1 MAKGGRK
8 GALEQFAG
16 CVLLSLGLL
25 NILLALKSGSP
36 PDIFSY
42 ALSAIGATSLL
53 TGLWRARN

>member
-16 CVLLSLGLL
+16 CVFLSLGLL
-25 NILLALKSGSP
+25 NILLALKSGDQ

-53 TGLWRARN
+53 AGLWRQRS

>member
-25 NILLALKSGSP
+25 NILLALKSGDQ
-36 PDIFSY
+36 PDIFPY
-42 ALSAIGATSLL
+42 ALCAIGATSLL
-53 TGLWRARN
+53 AGLWRQRS